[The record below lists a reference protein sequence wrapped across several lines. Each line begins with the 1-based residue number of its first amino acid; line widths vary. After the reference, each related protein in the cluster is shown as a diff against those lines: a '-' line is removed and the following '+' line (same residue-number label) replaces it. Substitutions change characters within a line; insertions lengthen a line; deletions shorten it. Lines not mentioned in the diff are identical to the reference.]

1 MARRNVDP
9 QRVAEEVAGLGDLD
23 LAELRKR
30 WHALYGNPAPKSIR
44 REFLI
49 RACAYQMQVKAFGG
63 LSAATKRRLRAIAD
77 GVSSGR
83 PVAAPAPKI
92 KPGTRF
98 VRSWGGEVHVVTA
111 VDGGFEYQGERYR
124 SLSAIATSITGT
136 NWNGHAFFGLKNK
149 SNTPPVTA
157 GHPIAENRP
166 RRGAHGPRVARNG
179 SAAVSPTTSPPS
191 AHVAPVSAQQL
202 EMFNG

>member
-9 QRVAEEVAGLGDLD
+9 QRVAEEVAGLGDLT
-23 LAELRKR
+23 LAALRERWAELF
-30 WHALYGNPAPKSIR
+30 GNPAPKTLR

-49 RACAYQMQVKAFGG
+49 RACAYQIQVKAFGG

-111 VDGGFEYQGERYR
+111 GDGGFEYQGERYR

-136 NWNGHAFFGLKNK
+136 NWNGHAFFGSKRK
-149 SNTPPVTA
+149 SNTAPATA
-157 GHPIAENRP
+157 SHPAAENHP
-166 RRGAHGPRVARNG
+166 HVGGHGPRVARNG
-179 SAAVSPTTSPPS
+179 SAAASPATSPPS
-191 AHVAPVSAQQL
+191 AHVAPVSAQQM
-202 EMFNG
+202 EMF